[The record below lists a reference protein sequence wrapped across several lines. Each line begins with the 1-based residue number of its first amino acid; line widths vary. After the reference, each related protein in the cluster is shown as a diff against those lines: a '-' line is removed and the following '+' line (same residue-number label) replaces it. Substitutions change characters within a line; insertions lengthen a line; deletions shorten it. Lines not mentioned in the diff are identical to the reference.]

1 MKLQIKNMVCDRCI
15 RVVREEFDKMNISLT
30 QITLG
35 EVETE
40 IEPNAEQLE
49 IIRKTMKENGFAL
62 LSDRKETIIEQIK
75 TLIIE
80 EIQYFK
86 GEKPETMNFSD
97 YLSEKTG
104 YDYSY
109 ISSLFSAEAGL
120 TIEQYIIAQK
130 IEKIKEW
137 LSYDEMQI
145 AEMAWKL
152 AYSSPAHLSNQFKK
166 YTGMTPGQFKKN
178 THSKRNTLD
187 QVGTIHQLK

>member
-15 RVVREEFDKMNISLT
+15 RVVREEFDKMNIPFKKV
-30 QITLG
+30 TLG
-35 EVETE
+35 EVDTTMELQ
-40 IEPNAEQLE
+40 AEQLE
-49 IIRKTMKENGFAL
+49 MIRTILQQNGFAL
-62 LSDRKETIIEQIK
+62 LTDRKDMIIEQIK

-80 EIQYFK
+80 EVQYFK
-86 GEKPETMNFSD
+86 GAKPEAMNFSD

-166 YTGMTPGQFKKN
+166 YTGMTPGQFKKHA
-178 THSKRNTLD
+178 HSKRTTLD
-187 QVGTIHQLK
+187 QVGTIYHLK

>member
-1 MKLQIKNMVCDRCI
+1 MKLLIKNMVCDRCI
-15 RVVREEFDKMNISLT
+15 RVVREEFSKMHIPVRKV
-30 QITLG
+30 TLG

-40 IEPNAEQLE
+40 TDPDAQQLE
-49 IIRKTMKENGFAL
+49 IIQHTLLENGFTL
-62 LSDRKETIIEQIK
+62 LSDRKEAITEQIK
-75 TLIIE
+75 TLIIQ

-86 GEKPETMNFSD
+86 RSKPEAMNFSD
-97 YLSEKTG
+97 YLSEKIG

-109 ISSLFSAEAGL
+109 ISSIFSAAAGL

-152 AYSSPAHLSNQFKK
+152 SYSSPAHLSNQFKK
-166 YTGMTPGQFKKN
+166 YTGLTPGQYKKN
-178 THSKRNTLD
+178 THSKRNALD
-187 QVGTIHQLK
+187 QVGTITN